1 MNPEKGPGHAG
12 ITEGEPGYAV
22 SLSERRS
29 SRPLF
34 FATTDAGPARST
46 PPDPPPLSTVSA
58 PQDLR
63 REMCGSL
70 PGTRGGCG
78 GSGGVRAGCACSLR
92 RIILCSPLPGP
103 SPCTPSDPCMPS
115 RARPDN
121 RRAGPGRSHG
131 CARGRLPCG
140 ARPGLRPGA
149 ARPHPSGTICGAGVR
164 FWSPDRTYAVAGQT
178 RNQKNHAFRDQK
190 IIFFKN
196 IISTKIDT

>member
-1 MNPEKGPGHAG
+1 MRSPCPKGVLPAL
-12 ITEGEPGYAV
+12 
-22 SLSERRS
+22 SLF
-29 SRPLF
+29 PQPM
-34 FATTDAGPARST
+34 PARYEVHRPT
-46 PPDPPPLSTVSA
+46 PPLSTASA
-58 PQDLR
+58 PRDLR

-78 GSGGVRAGCACSLR
+78 GVGRCTCGCSGPFRAGCACSLR

-115 RARPDN
+115 RARP
-121 RRAGPGRSHG
+121 GRSHG

-149 ARPHPSGTICGAGVR
+149 ARPLPSGTICGTGVR

-178 RNQKNHAFRDQK
+178 INQKNHACRDQK

-196 IISTKIDT
+196 IISTKIHT